1 MDGGTAPGWWRRE
14 ESPKLHG
21 ASFATPD
28 LEADGPE
35 ERGPVGASLCP
46 SHHRPVS
53 PGSGE
58 GARWFEGKERRALPL
73 VPPTVVEDL
82 TI

>member
-1 MDGGTAPGWWRRE
+1 MGHGPGAVE
-14 ESPKLHG
+14 EGESPKLHG
-21 ASFATPD
+21 ASFGTPD

-35 ERGPVGASLCP
+35 ERGLALSVPPPPL
-46 SHHRPVS
+46 S
-53 PGSGE
+53 PREWGGGEVVRGQGETGSP
-58 GARWFEGKERRALPL
+58 PL

>member
-1 MDGGTAPGWWRRE
+1 MGARPRGGGGGK

-21 ASFATPD
+21 ASFGTPD

-35 ERGPVGASLCP
+35 ERGLALSVPPPPRC
-46 SHHRPVS
+46 S

-73 VPPTVVEDL
+73 LVPPTVFEDL

>member
-1 MDGGTAPGWWRRE
+1 MDGARPTGWWRRRRE

-21 ASFATPD
+21 PSFGTPD

-35 ERGPVGASLCP
+35 ARGLALSVPP
-46 SHHRPVS
+46 PPR
-53 PGSGE
+53 GE
-58 GARWFEGKERRALPL
+58 GVSWFEGKERRALPL
-73 VPPTVVEDL
+73 VPPTVFEDL

>member
-1 MDGGTAPGWWRRE
+1 MGHGPGVVE
-14 ESPKLHG
+14 EGESPKLHG

-73 VPPTVVEDL
+73 LVPPTVFEDL